1 MIPLHLFSSWILE
14 TESYRKTG
22 NLLSLSLRVTNT
34 LTLLEAP
41 LPWFNISVDD
51 GHENFKNF
59 KYTLSTDTTRRSN
72 PGYYLYARL
81 LRAQCV

>member
-1 MIPLHLFSSWILE
+1 MIRLHLFSSWILE
-14 TESYRKTG
+14 AESYRKRG
-22 NLLSLSLRVTNT
+22 NFLSLSLRVTNT

-41 LPWFNISVDD
+41 LPWFDMSVG

-72 PGYYLYARL
+72 PG
-81 LRAQCV
+81 